1 MSEEGEI
8 ASFTEIN
15 LKDKKKHK
23 GKYEPLPLGLG
34 AAQESDFDGE
44 TPPPA
49 ALFARPLDLGTGTSD
64 VDTSFEDKET
74 PWFKDIP
81 TLVATFLTAF
91 WVFVA
96 VQYFVRTGWWDNRFA
111 TSPAEFV
118 GFISGMF
125 LPIVIIWLLIA
136 YLKRTARFERESRA
150 FRAYMS
156 QLIYPTNEGA
166 AYTKSLTEAL
176 KAEVSDLRQTFET
189 INNASLI
196 ISSELQARIS
206 EMQKLAAKIDG
217 EILFSIKDLTGNVE
231 KLLSSA
237 DSASVRAKEAS
248 ALLSDQVITLNEASE
263 EAGARVT
270 GFGESLKSSISGIDE
285 LSGKIEEKGNL
296 ITNTVALLEK
306 KISAVNENTEEMVK
320 ASVIMAEDLSAKTS
334 ELTELFRSHENELAI
349 RTEAVS
355 AEAASLATSFKKQG
369 TIISDE
375 GSRISERLKLLSED
389 ITVKASE
396 VFTLADNSF
405 ARIGDVAELI
415 KTNTALVSSASQKA
429 SNDMLEV
436 AGALDKTFASVAASA
451 DSVTDKTAAFV
462 EEVKMKCGQIGE
474 VTDTV
479 CANIAAVAETAA
491 GNTLALKQTI
501 EGVAEGFDALITTVK
516 SESGKLEE
524 LSAIVVA
531 QSRLAE
537 SSLAE
542 QQRHISASAARIE
555 EVKGE
560 LRKEVEELTGAASFI
575 DENTASA
582 ISKLHSNMEELISIA
597 DSVISRTDEVSEAIA
612 KGTATLDTS
621 SNAALATVTKVATVL
636 KAEGDSMENM
646 SSMLE
651 KQAGILE
658 NMTIAAETKI
668 GTLTEGFEAR
678 AEYLAD
684 LLSKA
689 EAFIEGKSKK
699 MLGNIDA
706 ARELIQ
712 KHSELI
718 DADMDKIAAKVSK
731 IEKGFDSQ
739 FNLITGAYDEVLAK
753 IDKAVA
759 MVKES
764 EAEFNEIGDRTSIK
778 AAKVL
783 EHIGSLSKNAIDRT
797 EAISTIMEQISSEI
811 ETLASKSSDKIEDAA
826 LKIRRIFGEV
836 SEGTGAATEEV
847 LAAGEA
853 FIRRAEMI
861 TKASDTAAQ
870 KLKVL
875 ISELK

>member
-8 ASFTEIN
+8 ASFTEIK
-15 LKDKKKHK
+15 LKNKKKHK
-23 GKYEPLPLGLG
+23 SKYEPLALGLG
-34 AAQESDFDGE
+34 DVPQSDFTGE
-44 TPPPA
+44 NPPPE
-49 ALFARPLDLGTGTSD
+49 ALFARPLDTDAPD

-136 YLKRTARFERESRA
+136 YLKRTARFERESKA

-176 KAEVSDLRQTFET
+176 KSEVSDLRQTFET

-206 EMQKLAAKIDG
+206 EMQRLAAKVDG

-306 KISAVNENTEEMVK
+306 KISAVNENTEEIVK
-320 ASVIMAEDLSAKTS
+320 ASVVMAEDLSAKTS
-334 ELTELFRSHENELAI
+334 ELTELFRSHETELAA

-355 AEAASLATSFKKQG
+355 AEVASLTTSFKKQG

-375 GSRISERLKLLSED
+375 GSRISERLKLLSDD

-429 SNDMLEV
+429 SSDMLEV

-474 VTDTV
+474 VSDAV
-479 CANIAAVAETAA
+479 CANISAIADTAS

-516 SESGKLEE
+516 SESSKLEE

-560 LRKEVEELTGAASFI
+560 LRKEVEELTGAAAFI

-582 ISKLHSNMEELISIA
+582 VSKLHSNMEELIAIA
-597 DSVISRTDEVSEAIA
+597 DSVISRTDKVSEAIA

-646 SSMLE
+646 SAVLE
-651 KQAGILE
+651 RQASVLE
-658 NMTIAAETKI
+658 TMTSDTETKI
-668 GTLTEGFEAR
+668 GALTNGFEER

-689 EAFIEGKSKK
+689 EIFIEGKSKK

-712 KHSELI
+712 KHTELI
-718 DADMDKIAAKVSK
+718 DADMDKISTKVSK

-739 FNLITGAYDEVLAK
+739 FNLITSAYDEVLAK
-753 IDKAVA
+753 IDRAVA

-764 EAEFNEIGDRTSIK
+764 EAEFNETGDRTSIK

-797 EAISTIMEQISSEI
+797 EAIATIMEQISSEI

-826 LKIRRIFGEV
+826 LKIRHIFGEV

-861 TKASDTAAQ
+861 TKASNDAAQ

>member
-23 GKYEPLPLGLG
+23 GKIEPLPLGLG

-44 TPPPA
+44 TPPPET
-49 ALFARPLDLGTGTSD
+49 LFARPLDTGAAE
-64 VDTSFEDKET
+64 VDTDFEDKET

-136 YLKRTARFERESRA
+136 YLKRTARFERESKA

-156 QLIYPTNEGA
+156 QLIYPTTEGA

-176 KAEVSDLRQTFET
+176 KTQVSDLRQTFET

-206 EMQKLAAKIDG
+206 EMERLAAKVNG

-270 GFGESLKSSISGIDE
+270 GFGESLKSSIIGINE
-285 LSGKIEEKGNL
+285 LSGKIEEKGDL

-306 KISAVNENTEEMVK
+306 KISAVNENTEEMIK
-320 ASVIMAEDLSAKTS
+320 ASVVMAEDLSAKTS
-334 ELTELFRSHENELAI
+334 ELTELFRSHETELAV

-389 ITVKASE
+389 ITAKATE

-405 ARIGDVAELI
+405 ARMGDVAELI
-415 KTNTALVSSASQKA
+415 KTNSALVSSASQKA
-429 SNDMLEV
+429 ANDMLEV
-436 AGALDKTFASVAASA
+436 AGTLDKTFASVAASA

-462 EEVKMKCGQIGE
+462 EEVGVKCGQIGE
-474 VTDTV
+474 VTDSV

-560 LRKEVEELTGAASFI
+560 LRKEVEELTGAAAFI

-582 ISKLHSNMEELISIA
+582 ISKLHSNMEELIAIA

-646 SSMLE
+646 SAMLE
-651 KQAGILE
+651 RQAGVLE
-658 NMTIAAETKI
+658 TMTASAETKI
-668 GTLTEGFEAR
+668 GALTNGFEER

-689 EAFIEGKSKK
+689 ETFIEGKSKQ

-706 ARELIQ
+706 ARDLIQ

-718 DADMDKIAAKVSK
+718 DVDMDKISTKVSK

-739 FNLITGAYDEVLAK
+739 FNLITSAYDEVLAK

-764 EAEFNEIGDRTSIK
+764 EAEFNETGDRTSIK

-797 EAISTIMEQISSEI
+797 EAIATIMEQISSEI

-826 LKIRRIFGEV
+826 LKIRHIFGEV
-836 SEGTGAATEEV
+836 SEGTGAAAEEV

-861 TKASDTAAQ
+861 TKASDAAAQ